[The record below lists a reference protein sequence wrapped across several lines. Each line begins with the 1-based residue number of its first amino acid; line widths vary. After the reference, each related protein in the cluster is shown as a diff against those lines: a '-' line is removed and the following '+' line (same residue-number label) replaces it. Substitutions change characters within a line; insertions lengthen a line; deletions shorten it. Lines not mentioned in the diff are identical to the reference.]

1 MSVAFV
7 TGGSRGI
14 GAETVKLL
22 SQSGWS
28 VAFCYFSD
36 DAAAQEVAQ
45 KSGALA
51 IKADVADS
59 DALDKAVKQ
68 AQSKL
73 GDIDLLVNNAAISF
87 AGLFTD
93 IAGEDWQRMFNVNVN
108 GAFNATKSV
117 LPQMIN
123 NKRGKIINIS
133 SVWGQVGASC
143 EVHYSTTKA
152 ALIGFTKALAKE
164 VGPSGITVNC
174 IAPGVIATDMNKRLT
189 KEDLTALAD
198 ETPLCRIGTP
208 EDVAKAVHYLASEGA
223 DFITGQ
229 VLGVDGGFGV

>member
-93 IAGEDWQRMFNVNVN
+93 IAGEDWQRMLNVNVN

>member
-22 SQSGWS
+22 SQSGWT
-28 VAFCYFSD
+28 VAFCYYSD
-36 DAAAQEVAQ
+36 DAAAEQVAQ
-45 KSGALA
+45 MTGALK
-51 IKADVADS
+51 IKADVADEVAIDS
-59 DALDKAVKQ
+59 AIKQ
-68 AQSKL
+68 AQSQL
-73 GDIDLLVNNAAISF
+73 GDVDLLVNNAALSF

-93 IAGEDWQRMFNVNVN
+93 ISSENWQRMLNVNVN
-108 GAFNATKSV
+108 GVLNATKSV

-133 SVWGQVGASC
+133 SVWGQLGASC

-152 ALIGFTKALAKE
+152 AIIGFTKALAKE

-174 IAPGVIATDMNKRLT
+174 IAPGVIATDMNNRLT

-198 ETPLCRIGTP
+198 ETPLCRIGSVT
-208 EDVAKAVHYLASEGA
+208 DVAQAVVYLASSGA

>member
-22 SQSGWS
+22 SQAGWS
-28 VAFCYFSD
+28 VAFCYYSD
-36 DAAAQEVAQ
+36 DIAAEQVAQ
-45 KSGALA
+45 TTGALK
-51 IKADVADS
+51 IKADVADEKS
-59 DALDKAVKQ
+59 IDSAIKQ
-68 AQSKL
+68 AQGQL
-73 GDIDLLVNNAAISF
+73 GNIDLLVNNAAISF

-93 IAGEDWQRMFNVNVN
+93 ITAEAWQRMLNVNVN
-108 GAFNATKSV
+108 GVLNATKSV

-133 SVWGQVGASC
+133 SVWGQLGASC

-152 ALIGFTKALAKE
+152 AIIGFTKALAKE

-174 IAPGVIATDMNKRLT
+174 IAPGVIATDMNNRLT

-198 ETPLCRIGTP
+198 ETPLCRIGSAN
-208 EDVAKAVHYLASEGA
+208 DVAQAVVYLASSGA

>member
-14 GAETVKLL
+14 GAATVKLL
-22 SQSGWS
+22 SQQGWS
-28 VAFCYFSD
+28 VAFCYYSD
-36 DAAAQEVAQ
+36 DAAAEQVAQ
-45 KSGALA
+45 EAGALK
-51 IKADVADS
+51 IKADVPHEA
-59 DALDKAVKQ
+59 ALDRAIKQ
-68 AQSKL
+68 AQNQL

-87 AGLFTD
+87 TGLFTD
-93 IAGEDWQRMFNVNVN
+93 ITAEAWQRMLNVNVN
-108 GAFNATKSV
+108 GVLNAAKSV

-123 NKRGKIINIS
+123 NKRGRIINIS
-133 SVWGQVGASC
+133 SVWGQLGASC

-152 ALIGFTKALAKE
+152 AIIGFTKALAKE

-174 IAPGVIATDMNKRLT
+174 IAPGVIATDMNNRLT
-189 KEDLTALAD
+189 KEDMTALAD
-198 ETPLCRIGTP
+198 DTPLCRIGSAD
-208 EDVAKAVHYLASEGA
+208 DVAKAVLYLASEGA

>member
-1 MSVAFV
+1 MSVAFI

-22 SQSGWS
+22 SQAGWS
-28 VAFCYFSD
+28 VAFCYYSD
-36 DAAAQEVAQ
+36 DAAAEQVAQ
-45 KSGALA
+45 MTGALK
-51 IKADVADS
+51 IKADVADES
-59 DALDKAVKQ
+59 ALDSAIKQ
-68 AQSKL
+68 AQGQL

-87 AGLFTD
+87 SGLFTD
-93 IAGEDWQRMFNVNVN
+93 ITAEDWQRMLNVNVN
-108 GAFNATKSV
+108 GVINATKSV

-133 SVWGQVGASC
+133 SVWGQLGASC

-152 ALIGFTKALAKE
+152 AIIGFTKALAKE

-174 IAPGVIATDMNKRLT
+174 IAPGVIATDMNNRLT

-198 ETPLCRIGTP
+198 ETPLCRIGSAN
-208 EDVAKAVHYLASEGA
+208 DVAQAVVYLASSGA

>member
-22 SQSGWS
+22 SQSGWL
-28 VAFCYFSD
+28 VAFCYYSD
-36 DAAAQEVAQ
+36 DVAAEQVAQ
-45 KSGALA
+45 MTGALK
-51 IKADVADS
+51 IKADVADEMAIDS
-59 DALDKAVKQ
+59 AIKQ
-68 AQSKL
+68 VQREL
-73 GDIDLLVNNAAISF
+73 GEIDLLVNNAALSF

-93 IAGEDWQRMFNVNVN
+93 ISSENWQRMLNVNVN
-108 GAFNATKSV
+108 GVLNATKSV
-117 LPQMIN
+117 LPHMIK

-133 SVWGQVGASC
+133 SVWGQLGASC

-152 ALIGFTKALAKE
+152 AVIGFTKALAKE

-174 IAPGVIATDMNKRLT
+174 IAPGVIATDMNSRLSA
-189 KEDLTALAD
+189 EDLTALAD
-198 ETPLCRIGTP
+198 ETPLCRIGSAT
-208 EDVAKAVHYLASEGA
+208 DVAQAVLYLASKGS

>member
-208 EDVAKAVHYLASEGA
+208 EDVAKAVLYLASEGA

>member
-93 IAGEDWQRMFNVNVN
+93 IAGEDWQRMLNVNVN

-117 LPQMIN
+117 LPQMIK

-208 EDVAKAVHYLASEGA
+208 EDVAKAVLYLASEGA

>member
-22 SQSGWS
+22 SQSGWR

-36 DAAAQEVAQ
+36 DAAAEQVAQ
-45 KSGALA
+45 MTGALK
-51 IKADVADS
+51 IKADVADEGAIDS
-59 DALDKAVKQ
+59 AIKQ
-68 AQSKL
+68 AQIEL
-73 GDIDLLVNNAAISF
+73 GNIDLLVNNAAISF
-87 AGLFTD
+87 AGLFTQITSD
-93 IAGEDWQRMFNVNVN
+93 NWQRMLNVNVN
-108 GAFNATKSV
+108 GVLNATKSV

-133 SVWGQVGASC
+133 SVWGQLGASC

-152 ALIGFTKALAKE
+152 AIIGFTKALAKE

-174 IAPGVIATDMNKRLT
+174 IAPGVIATDMNSRLT

-198 ETPLCRIGTP
+198 ETPLCRIGSAT
-208 EDVAKAVHYLASEGA
+208 DVAQAVVYLASQGA

>member
-14 GAETVKLL
+14 GAATVKLL
-22 SQSGWS
+22 SQQGWS
-28 VAFCYFSD
+28 VAFCYYSD
-36 DAAAQEVAQ
+36 DAAAEQVAQ
-45 KSGALA
+45 EAGALK
-51 IKADVADS
+51 IKADVADEA
-59 DALDKAVKQ
+59 ALDRAIKQ
-68 AQSKL
+68 AQNQL

-87 AGLFTD
+87 TGLFTD
-93 IAGEDWQRMFNVNVN
+93 ITAEAWQRMLNVNVN
-108 GAFNATKSV
+108 GVLNAAKSV

-123 NKRGKIINIS
+123 NKRGRIINIS
-133 SVWGQVGASC
+133 SVWGQLGASC

-152 ALIGFTKALAKE
+152 AIIGFTKALAKE

-174 IAPGVIATDMNKRLT
+174 IAPGVIATDMNNRLT
-189 KEDLTALAD
+189 KEDMTALAD
-198 ETPLCRIGTP
+198 DTPLCRIGSAD
-208 EDVAKAVHYLASEGA
+208 DVAKAVLYLASEGA

>member
-22 SQSGWS
+22 SQKGWS

-59 DALDKAVKQ
+59 EAIDKAVKQ
-68 AQSKL
+68 AQSQL
-73 GDIDLLVNNAAISF
+73 GDIDLLVNNAAISL

-93 IAGEDWQRMFNVNVN
+93 ISGEDWQRMFNVNVN

-189 KEDLTALAD
+189 NDDLTALAD
-198 ETPLCRIGTP
+198 ETPMCRIGTAA
-208 EDVAKAVHYLASEGA
+208 DVAKAVLYLASEGA
-223 DFITGQ
+223 DFVTGQ
-229 VLGVDGGFGV
+229 VLGVNGGFVI

>member
-22 SQSGWS
+22 SQEGWT
-28 VAFCYFSD
+28 VAFCYYSDD
-36 DAAAQEVAQ
+36 DAAEQVAQ
-45 KSGALA
+45 MTGALK
-51 IKADVADS
+51 IKADVADEVAIDS
-59 DALDKAVKQ
+59 AIKQ
-68 AQSKL
+68 AQSQL
-73 GDIDLLVNNAAISF
+73 GDVDLLVNNAALSF

-93 IAGEDWQRMFNVNVN
+93 ISSENWQRMLNVNVN
-108 GAFNATKSV
+108 GVLNATKSV

-133 SVWGQVGASC
+133 SVWGQLGASC

-152 ALIGFTKALAKE
+152 AIIGFTKALAKE

-174 IAPGVIATDMNKRLT
+174 IAPGVIATDMNNRLT

-198 ETPLCRIGTP
+198 ETPLCRIGSVT
-208 EDVAKAVHYLASEGA
+208 DVAQAVVYLASSGA